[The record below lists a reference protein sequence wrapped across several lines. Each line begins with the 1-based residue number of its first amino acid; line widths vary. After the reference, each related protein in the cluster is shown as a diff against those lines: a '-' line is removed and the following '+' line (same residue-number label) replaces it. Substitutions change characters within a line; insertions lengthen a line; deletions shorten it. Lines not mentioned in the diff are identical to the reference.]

1 MVLYSVI
8 SPYEIFPFTAPENS
22 VKSIDGGYVEYRNI
36 NGECTAVSLRSTNPY
51 DYISSKYF
59 NPKINSKNQKYVT
72 VLDKQ
77 K

>member
-36 NGECTAVSLRSTNPY
+36 NGECTVVSLRSTNPY

-59 NPKINSKNQKYVT
+59 NPKIHYRRI
-72 VLDKQ
+72 L
-77 K
+77 

>member
-51 DYISSKYF
+51 DYISSK
-59 NPKINSKNQKYVT
+59 
-72 VLDKQ
+72 
-77 K
+77 